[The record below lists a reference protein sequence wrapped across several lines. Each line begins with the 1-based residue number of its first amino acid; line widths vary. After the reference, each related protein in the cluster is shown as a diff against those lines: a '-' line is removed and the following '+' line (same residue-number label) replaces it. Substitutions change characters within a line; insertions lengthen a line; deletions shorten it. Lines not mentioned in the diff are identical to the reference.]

1 MCSSQNFIR
10 KNRFP
15 TPNFVNILN
24 SVNISKKWTI
34 PKGFWLDI

>member
-1 MCSSQNFIR
+1 MSSRQNFIR

-24 SVNISKKWTI
+24 SVNITKKWTI
-34 PKGFWLDI
+34 PKCF